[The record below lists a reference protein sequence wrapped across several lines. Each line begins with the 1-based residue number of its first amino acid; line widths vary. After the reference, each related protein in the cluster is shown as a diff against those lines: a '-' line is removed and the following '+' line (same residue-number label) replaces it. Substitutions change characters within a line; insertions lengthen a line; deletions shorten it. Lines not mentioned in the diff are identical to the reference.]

1 MYHDVPGLSEVCTW
15 YVLGTYWYILGKT
28 KKPMHKTFQFELWI
42 SCIAS
47 YALYHY
53 ATSVHSTVI
62 SKVNTWY
69 IAPETY
75 TRVAWYLLAGV
86 GRRALVQQRPRLLP

>member
-1 MYHDVPGLSEVCTW
+1 M
-15 YVLGTYWYILGKT
+15 YWYILGKT
-28 KKPMHKTFQFELWI
+28 KNEYGKTFRFEPWI
-42 SCIAS
+42 SFIAS
-47 YALYHY
+47 CALYHY
-53 ATSVHSTVI
+53 ATSVHSMVI
-62 SKVNTWY
+62 SMVNTWY